1 MSTLYLK
8 PNPTLGDI
16 QTYVREMGKERGFDH
31 ENILQQCLLLNEEIG
46 ELMKC
51 VRKSHAG
58 MGIDSNKT
66 YEFDTAGEVA
76 DIIIV
81 LTSIA
86 NQLGVDMEQA
96 FRDKE
101 EYNKKRD
108 WR

>member
-1 MSTLYLK
+1 MSNLYLK

-16 QTYVREMGKERGFDH
+16 QAYVREMGKERRFDH
-31 ENILQQCLLLNEEIG
+31 ENVLQQCLLLNEEIG

-51 VRKSHAG
+51 VRKGHAN
-58 MGIDSNKT
+58 MRIDNNKT
-66 YEFDTAGEVA
+66 YEFDTAGEIA
-76 DIIIV
+76 DILIV

-96 FRDKE
+96 FRNKE
-101 EYNKKRD
+101 ETNKKRD